1 MRSSLSPDAVA
12 GGTLSSDFLA
22 SIAVNEERGLP
33 EIIETKNVPI
43 LLYAKRSEVEADA
56 IKQLVAL
63 AESPLPVGY
72 VAAMPDVHVGKGV
85 TIGTVFASAKYV
97 APMAVGVDIGC
108 GMCAVPFDGLYKD
121 SLSKKELR
129 KIQQLIKER
138 IPTGFDMHK
147 TPLQGAQE
155 TIQDISNKTAPSRYL
170 EESMT
175 APKVLKQ
182 LGSLGGGNHFLE
194 VVYDESGRVWIMLHS
209 GSRNIGNITATHYDK
224 LAKEELI
231 QRGIQ
236 TPHNLN
242 YLELESEEG
251 QQYLQDMLWCQEYAW
266 HNRSF
271 MRDLMIDIV
280 EDVTKGSVALDES
293 VNIHHNFCQC
303 ERCNYTDPKTGAK
316 VEADLYVTRKGATPA
331 APGQMGLIPGSMG
344 TGSYVT
350 RGRGNS
356 GSWSSCSH
364 GAGRRMSRTAAK
376 KVISQA
382 DFERAME
389 GIVCDTNV
397 SVRDEAPQAYK
408 NLNEVMKNQA
418 DLVEVVTRLKP
429 LVNVKGF

>member
-1 MRSSLSPDAVA
+1 MRSSLSPSAESQ
-12 GGTLSSDFLA
+12 GTLSGDFLA
-22 SIAVNEERGLP
+22 SVVTNEERGLP
-33 EIIETKNVPI
+33 EIIETQNVPI
-43 LLYAKRSEVEADA
+43 LLYAKRSEVESEA
-56 IKQLVAL
+56 IQQLIAL

-85 TIGTVFASAKYV
+85 TIGTVFASANYV

-108 GMCAVPFDGLYKD
+108 GMCAVPFDGINKD
-121 SLSKKELR
+121 SLSKKQLR
-129 KIQQLIKER
+129 KMQELIKER
-138 IPTGFDMHK
+138 VPTGFDMHK
-147 TPLQGAQE
+147 IPLHGAQE
-155 TIQDISNKTAPSRYL
+155 TIDDISNKRAPSKFV
-170 EESMT
+170 EESMS

-182 LGSLGGGNHFLE
+182 LGTLGGGNHFLE
-194 VVYDESGRVWIMLHS
+194 VVYDETGRVWIMLHS

-224 LAKEELI
+224 MAKEGLQ
-231 QRGIQ
+231 QRGIT

-242 YLELESEEG
+242 YLEIDSEEG

-280 EDVTKGSVALDES
+280 EDVTKGSVSLDES

-303 ERCNYTDPKTGAK
+303 ERCNYTDPRSGAK
-316 VEADLYVTRKGATPA
+316 ISADLYITRKGATPA

-350 RGRGNS
+350 RGRGNPQ
-356 GSWSSCSH
+356 SWSSCSH

-382 DFERAME
+382 DFQKAME

-397 SVRDEAPQAYK
+397 KVRDEAPQAYK
-408 NLNEVMKNQA
+408 NLNEVMKNQS
-418 DLVEVVTRLKP
+418 DLVEVVTRLRP